1 MDANAGAR
9 AAARQRALEKD
20 AVFKQKALQFWN
32 KETTLARTLNRNVLG
47 YSRDISDAYTRATK
61 FQGRTRQAK
70 QNLLAKY
77 YKKKKVNEGGRSRRY
92 GQAQYLDVLRQQSTL
107 ESRLNQ
113 TFGRDMA
120 YMQTQAER
128 KYLAAN
134 ARGREAL
141 GIPAAYGAPVMM
153 PPTNRL
159 GGALQIAGTVA
170 SVVAAWPSSD
180 IKLKENVEQVG
191 VSPQGYK
198 IYEFNYIGG
207 DTRFRGAM
215 AQDVVKKNPMAVGIN
230 QNHLTVDY
238 EQIDI
243 DMEVV

>member
-170 SVVAAWPSSD
+170 SVVSAWPGSD

>member
-47 YSRDISDAYTRATK
+47 YSRDVSDAYTRATK

-170 SVVAAWPSSD
+170 SVVSAWPSD

>member
-47 YSRDISDAYTRATK
+47 YSRDVSDAYTRATK

-170 SVVAAWPSSD
+170 SVVSAWPGSD